1 MFPYSM
7 NSLLASHFPSLLL
20 FGFGDVVRVAGLLF
34 VVVFCAVFFL
44 LARRYGLFKKE
55 GGEKSGSFARTRFF
69 GALAVFTL
77 VFCVLGA
84 VMSLHRSNAANAR
97 DGEGYVLVGDAQD
110 AAAEGGESGEVLG
123 ETTTAGDSLAPKS
136 QNYRLGF
143 LSVGGDNRAY
153 LANAEDKKLAV
164 SSVGYKTVIDENR
177 ENTGAIIKW
186 KTNKPSRGEILYRKN
201 SDTEFRSIK
210 ESSFGWEHT
219 IVLEKLG
226 YASTY
231 VFLIN
236 AKDRWGNET
245 KSENYA
251 LYSGSNSPSLFDLLA
266 SAFGDMFGW
275 AMKK

>member
-1 MFPYSM
+1 M
-7 NSLLASHFPSLLL
+7 NSFLASHFPSLLL

-34 VVVFCAVFFL
+34 VVVFCVVFFL

-55 GGEKSGSFARTRFF
+55 ESEKSVSFARTRFF
-69 GALAVFTL
+69 GALAAFTL
-77 VFCVLGA
+77 VFCVLGV
-84 VMSLHRSNAANAR
+84 VMSLYRSDAANAR

-110 AAAEGGESGEVLG
+110 AAAKGGESGEVLG

-231 VFLIN
+231 VFLID